1 MNSPPGPKA
10 PYFVQHYR
18 WFHEPLEFVE
28 ECRQRYGD
36 VFQIRL
42 GEGKGHYPLIM
53 INKPEHV
60 QSILTDDFNKFDSG
74 EGHLAL
80 QALVGEN
87 SLLTMDGTKH
97 ALHKNLMKPQ
107 FYGEAL
113 RGYGTA
119 MRDVTNRH
127 MSKLERGE
135 TFSVRNLMQ
144 RISMSVISNTVF
156 GLEKG
161 AEHEEL
167 ENRVASLM
175 NWVASLVGYTS
186 LTYEPFRKE
195 FGGITPWGAF
205 VRERAAI
212 DKIVYRQIE
221 RSRQNGGGSTRDSE
235 PKNGRHNV
243 LNLLVQ
249 AKDEEGQGMSDQEV
263 RDELM
268 TILVSGHETTASSLT
283 WALYWLHQNPEIKEK
298 LLEELDSCDDPTD
311 PQKLY
316 ALPYLTAVC
325 NETLRI
331 CPALLIAFVRIN
343 REPYRFLDY
352 EFPAHSNITPCIYLT
367 HHRKEI
373 FDNPE
378 EFRPERFLNKQYT
391 AFEYYP
397 FGGSNR
403 RCIGSSYAVYEM
415 KIVIATMLLNWEL
428 RAKDRKKF
436 KATRRGITITPP
448 EAFQLVN
455 DGKRADI

>member
-28 ECRQRYGD
+28 ECRERYGD
-36 VFQIRL
+36 VFQIKL

-60 QSILTDDFNKFDSG
+60 QAILSDDFNKFDSG

-87 SLLTMDGTKH
+87 SLLTMDGAKH
-97 ALHKNLMKPQ
+97 MQHKNLMKPQ

-113 RGYGTA
+113 RGYGNA
-119 MRDVTNRH
+119 MRDVTNTH
-127 MSKLERGE
+127 MAKLQAGE
-135 TFSVRNLMQ
+135 AFSVRNLMQ

-186 LTYEPFRKE
+186 LTYAPFRKE
-195 FGGITPWGAF
+195 LGGLTPWGAF
-205 VRERAAI
+205 IRERAAI

-221 RSRQNGGGSTRDSE
+221 RARKRGGTVKS
-235 PKNGRHNV
+235 HNV

-249 AKDEEGQGMSDQEV
+249 AQDEEGLGMSDLEV

-298 LLEELDSCDDPTD
+298 LIEELDGCDDPSD
-311 PQKLY
+311 PQKLFS
-316 ALPYLTAVC
+316 LPYLTAVV

-343 REPYRFLDY
+343 KEPYRFLDY
-352 EFPAHSNITPCIYLT
+352 EFPTHSNITPCIYLT

-373 FDNPE
+373 YDKPQ

-415 KIVIATMLLNWEL
+415 KIVIATILLNWEL
-428 RAKDRKKF
+428 RDKDKKKL

-448 EAFQLVN
+448 EKFQLIN
-455 DGKRADI
+455 GGKRSDI